1 MNEAAVIGGSGLV
14 CVPKRKKNRSER
26 EISIREM
33 GISGLIGFDFFDLLQ
48 MELCT
53 VLLAR
58 RLFSFLYLFYSE
70 KIFIQRN
77 E

>member
-1 MNEAAVIGGSGLV
+1 
-14 CVPKRKKNRSER
+14 
-26 EISIREM
+26 M

-58 RLFSFLYLFYSE
+58 RLFGFLYLFVVQ
-70 KIFIQRN
+70 QRKFS
-77 E
+77 